1 MGLIVWIAIH
11 KKGIAHLLHYMDDAW
26 SYDLD
31 EHLHYYQPYDA
42 FFPKKQVLLL
52 ELWDEIGL
60 PHEKSK
66 QLYGRSLDIIGFHVD
81 PQKLSIQMPEA
92 SRADLVLVIQR
103 FLDISVT

>member
-11 KKGIAHLLHYMDDAW
+11 KKGVHHLLHYMDDAW

-31 EHLHYYQPYDA
+31 ERLHFYQPYEA
-42 FFPKKQVLLL
+42 FFPKKQVSLL

-66 QLYGRSLDIIGFHVD
+66 QVYGRSLDTKSVDSNARSLTIG
-81 PQKLSIQMPEA
+81 
-92 SRADLVLVIQR
+92 SRTCNSPVH
-103 FLDISVT
+103 